1 MKPIM
6 PSTLL
11 RDSSAN
17 FARNNLFLSANRYSA
32 IRDLS
37 PAESRSRSPSVKRK
51 ANDNSYANAA
61 KKSANPSNSYS
72 IRNVPSK
79 PPPPPRVLITQDNL
93 EKLDLNTAK
102 IASICEKLHDS
113 ILAIPE
119 ENPVCPIL
127 RDFCAIMHI
136 QIENSKIMSDA
147 FRSALNEPNVSSDSQ
162 AATMAAGLSESEMES
177 DTEQLSQ
184 MVSLGRVPRA
194 RGPLLPGDQ
203 RGRLNRGRT

>member
-1 MKPIM
+1 M
-6 PSTLL
+6 
-11 RDSSAN
+11 
-17 FARNNLFLSANRYSA
+17 
-32 IRDLS
+32 
-37 PAESRSRSPSVKRK
+37 KRK

-102 IASICEKLHDS
+102 IASICEKLHDG